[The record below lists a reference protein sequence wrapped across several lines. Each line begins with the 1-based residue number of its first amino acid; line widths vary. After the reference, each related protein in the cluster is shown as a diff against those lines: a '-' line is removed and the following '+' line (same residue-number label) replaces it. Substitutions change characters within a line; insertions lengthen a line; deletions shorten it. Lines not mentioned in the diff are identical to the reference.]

1 MSVPD
6 LPLHEPMF
14 GLDDAARRRILG
26 DGLGLLT
33 AHHHASSPEYR
44 AILDSMF
51 PTWQD
56 ARSLED
62 LPFVPIGLF
71 KRRSL
76 TSIPASAVYKT
87 VTSSGTGG
95 TPSRVFLDRE
105 TASRQTR
112 ALSAIMSTVVGKER
126 LPMLL
131 VDTETVLTDR
141 SSHTARAAGV
151 AGLMGLGRKHV
162 FLLDAEMEP
171 RRERLEAF
179 ARDHAGERKTIF
191 GFTYMVWRYL
201 AEAFHDHGIDLS
213 GSVLIHSGGWKQM
226 ESERV
231 DNESFKARLRSSFG
245 IESVVNFYGMAE
257 QVGSVFI
264 EGSDGLLHPSV
275 LSDVIIRDPLTWE
288 PQPIGAEGVV
298 QVLSLVPGSYP
309 GHSILTED
317 RGVIESVDDPSH
329 GMGGKAFRILGRL
342 PRSELRG
349 CSDTFAA
356 ATRV

>member
-1 MSVPD
+1 MSIPE
-6 LPLHEPMF
+6 LPLDRSVF
-14 GLDDAARRRILG
+14 GLEESARRTLTF
-26 DGLGLLT
+26 DGLRLLT
-33 AHHHASSPEYR
+33 EHHNSASPSYK
-44 AILDSMF
+44 AILNSMF
-51 PTWQD
+51 PRWST
-56 ARSLED
+56 AENLED
-62 LPFVPIGLF
+62 LPFLPIGLF

-76 TSIPASAVYKT
+76 TSIPNSEIYKT

-112 ALSAIMSTVVGKER
+112 ALSAILSHVIGKER

-131 VDTETVLTDR
+131 VDTETVLTSR

-151 AGLMGLGRKHV
+151 AGLMGLGRRHV
-162 FLLDAEMEP
+162 FLLDADMNP
-171 RRERLEAF
+171 QQERLVAF
-179 ARDHAGERKTIF
+179 AQEHTGMRTAIF

-201 AEAFHDHGIDLS
+201 EQCFSGQGIDLS
-213 GSVLIHSGGWKQM
+213 GSTLIHSGGWKQM

-231 DNESFKARLRSSFG
+231 DNDEFKARLHASFG

-257 QVGSVFI
+257 QVGSIFI
-264 EGSDGLLHPSV
+264 EGPDGLLHPS
-275 LSDVIIRDPLTWE
+275 LMSDVIIRDPRTWE
-288 PQPIGAEGVV
+288 PQPIGAEGVI
-298 QVLSLVPGSYP
+298 QVLSIVPGSYP

-317 RGVIESVDDPSH
+317 RGVIESIDDPSH
-329 GMGGKAFRILGRL
+329 GMGGKAFRVLGRL

-356 ATRV
+356 ASGV